1 MGIKPNS
8 NGRNKKRSTGA
19 WGKVKQVYVNL
30 RHQIRLMLPTPANA
44 MRYFA
49 VNFTFLYRVVGAAIA
64 GIPPVA
70 LTSYYQVQKFS
81 DEFRRDW
88 PAIANL
94 LDNHVLIGCLAGGV
108 WIFFIMWLRRFL
120 MSFVEPS
127 PPGWEAAPSVIL
139 KAIDNI
145 VGAKQ
150 QRFSDFLKKMG
161 NASPPP
167 STGDIFSSITQPTN
181 QISELVK
188 GIYSTFDVLLRGT
201 LPSKRF
207 TLKTNLAVINGD
219 GKIVSIQYHY
229 PSNLPVRSTFD
240 ALNKPNST
248 IRRAVIAKKP
258 IVIESTLA
266 EVEKPKPR
274 FVVTDPAYS
283 NEDGALICYP
293 ISLEGI
299 DSVVFVLSVYVDVPG
314 AFKPKHIDA
323 FKQVIEP
330 FALRL
335 KLEYALLAMKEGS
348 PT

>member
-1 MGIKPNS
+1 MGIKPNN
-8 NGRNKKRSTGA
+8 NGRNKKRSTGT
-19 WGKVKQVYVNL
+19 WGKVKQVFISL
-30 RHQIRLMLPTPANA
+30 WHRLRLMLPTPANA

-49 VNFTFLYRVVGAAIA
+49 VNYTFLYRVVGAAIA
-64 GIPPVA
+64 GIPPVIIN
-70 LTSYYQVQKFS
+70 SYYQVQTFS
-81 DEFRRDW
+81 DEFRKAW
-88 PAIANL
+88 PAIAYL
-94 LDNHVLIGCLAGGV
+94 LDNHVLIGCLAGGL

-120 MSFVEPS
+120 LSFVDPS
-127 PPGWEAAPSVIL
+127 PPGWDTAPSVIL

-161 NASPPP
+161 NASHPPT
-167 STGDIFSSITQPTN
+167 TGDIFSSITQPTN

-201 LPSKRF
+201 LPSKF

-219 GKIVSIQYHY
+219 GKIVAIQYHY
-229 PSNLPVRSTFD
+229 PSNLPVRSSMD

-248 IRRAVIAKKP
+248 IRRAVMTKKP
-258 IVIESTLA
+258 IVVESTLA
-266 EVEKPKPR
+266 ETAKQKPR

-283 NEDGALICYP
+283 QEDGSLVCYP

-299 DSVVFVLSVYVDVPG
+299 DSVVFVLSVYADVPG
-314 AFKPKHIDA
+314 AFKPKHLDA

-348 PT
+348 PS